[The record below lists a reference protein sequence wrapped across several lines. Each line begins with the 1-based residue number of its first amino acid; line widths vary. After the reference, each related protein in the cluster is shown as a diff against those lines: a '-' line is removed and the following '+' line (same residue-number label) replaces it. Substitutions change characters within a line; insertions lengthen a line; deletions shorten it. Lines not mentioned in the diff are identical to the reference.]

1 MLLPVVSVRV
11 VLVLKNNDL
20 VGTLLFLSHYIN
32 LTRRRTSRVFLREF
46 ILALAHLKI
55 AIREKSPHSLTPLRL
70 RFDDI

>member
-20 VGTLLFLSHYIN
+20 VGILPFLSHYIN

-46 ILALAHLKI
+46 ILVLAHLKI
-55 AIREKSPHSLTPLRL
+55 AIREKSPHFVNASPASV
-70 RFDDI
+70 